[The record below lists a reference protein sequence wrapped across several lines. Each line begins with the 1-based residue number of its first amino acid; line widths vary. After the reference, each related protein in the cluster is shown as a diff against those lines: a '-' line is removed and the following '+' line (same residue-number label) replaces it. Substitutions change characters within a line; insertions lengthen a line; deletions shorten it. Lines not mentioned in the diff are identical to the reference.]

1 MSEKEVRKLEKNE
14 HILLELKNWLQNG
27 IKYFS
32 NLKGHSESVFTMH
45 NTLEKIEELEKS
57 I

>member
-1 MSEKEVRKLEKNE
+1 MSEKEVGKLDKNE
-14 HILLELKNWLQNG
+14 QILFELKNWLQNG
-27 IKYFS
+27 IEYFS
-32 NLKGHSESVFTMH
+32 NLKDHSESVFTMY